1 MNTGEQAFE
10 FVQSYSQ
17 IGYHRTGSPGD
28 RRTSDWLAAELA
40 NLRAEITFQSFDYLK
55 FDFELTVRSGG
66 KKINSMPLYY
76 AFTGRYIL
84 TNPATGIIDA
94 HGEET
99 TIFAN
104 IEQLITTAK
113 ADGRDSLIVA
123 TQCPT
128 GKLCAVNS
136 EYGNELDFPV
146 ILVAQ
151 NDLDQ
156 IQSHG
161 VSIDCSAAIQ
171 NDLATNIIAKFQG
184 PKSAGTIVITTPVSG
199 WFQCAGERGCGIA
212 AAIILAKRLSQNVT
226 VNLVM
231 TSGHELGFIGGI
243 NAAKKYTGS
252 PDWVLHL
259 GSCIANRDSRITCIS
274 SAAPDTIK
282 AIATSLEPLDAGQVI
297 PADIGER
304 DNWLGES
311 KCWAAYGI
319 PMLSIAGISPY
330 FHTPGD
336 LPEIATTPE
345 LLADAIDSIY
355 RATLTLINPGK

>member
-1 MNTGEQAFE
+1 MNSGNQAYE
-10 FVQSYSQ
+10 LVQAYSQ
-17 IGYHRTGSPGD
+17 LGGHRTGSLTD

-40 NLRAEITFQSFDYLK
+40 NLGAEISFQPFDYAK
-55 FDFELTVRSGG
+55 FDFELTVRSAG

-76 AFTGRYIL
+76 AFDGRHTV
-84 TNPATGIIDA
+84 TNPAIGIIDA
-94 HGEET
+94 HGDET

-113 ADGRDSLIVA
+113 SDGCDGLIVA

-128 GKLCAVNS
+128 GVLCAVNS
-136 EYGNELDFPV
+136 ECDNELDFPV

-151 NDLDQ
+151 NDLEQ

-161 VSIDCSAAIQ
+161 ASIDCCAAIQ
-171 NDLATNIIAKFQG
+171 NDLATNIIAEFQG

-226 VNLVM
+226 VDLVL
-231 TSGHELGFIGGI
+231 TNGHELGFIGGI
-243 NAAKKYTGS
+243 SAAKKYSATA
-252 PDWVLHL
+252 DWVLHL
-259 GSCIANRDSRITCIS
+259 GSCIANRDSRLTCIS
-274 SAAPDTIK
+274 SAAPDIIK
-282 AIATSLEPLDAGQVI
+282 AIATSLEPLDAGRVI
-297 PADIGER
+297 PVDIGQQ

-311 KCWAAYGI
+311 ICWAAYGI
-319 PMLSIAGISPY
+319 PMLSIAGIAPN
-330 FHTPGD
+330 FHTAND
-336 LPEIATTPE
+336 LPETATTPE